1 MNLLY
6 LPATVAILAIVL
18 QETDAALKPGDCEGM
33 ESLICN
39 VKFSV
44 THFGLAFPEWVYACI
59 NNCVVSKKIYP
70 DVVTSKFFFIQK

>member
-44 THFGLAFPEWVYACI
+44 THFGLAFPKWYMP
-59 NNCVVSKKIYP
+59 VSIIVLFLKKY
-70 DVVTSKFFFIQK
+70 IQM